1 MSARTRR
8 QKAALAVS
16 GEESEGTNGTVET
29 PSKRTRSKQRSKAA
43 KDDEPKENIFLFYPN
58 IIGMCLRFYSF
69 DCNFVRFLF
78 TDSSALRILPH
89 RACHRVPLLHAP
101 PPSYMFAP
109 LHRLLSAGWCGWSRC
124 A

>member
-43 KDDEPKENIFLFYPN
+43 EDDEPKENIFLFYPN
-58 IIGMCLRFYSF
+58 IIGMCLRSYSLNPQLCEGSF
-69 DCNFVRFLF
+69 TDNFV
-78 TDSSALRILPH
+78 LRIHPY

-101 PPSYMFAP
+101 PPSHMFAP
-109 LHRLLSAGWCGWSRC
+109 LHRVLSAGWCGWSRC